1 MGRAEKRSSAPL
13 PRCKET
19 GRGAQGRRG
28 QKRVGGVG
36 PRQSNYNRT
45 SVGLCLLDLLEK
57 VFLVK
62 LTELSNAAGKLQSLW
77 FCRKQFQSDNVWG
90 SNCQSSYTRQWSW
103 KMKKGLEHRA
113 VVIGYPV
120 AMGPADH
127 QPSSAGGWQGSGLC
141 MENRAIQPHRPPHL
155 HPLWNVCAFDNNHL
169 LPVELICWQGTH
181 MLPF

>member
-19 GRGAQGRRG
+19 GRGAQGRKG

-62 LTELSNAAGKLQSLW
+62 LTELSNAAGKLQSL
-77 FCRKQFQSDNVWG
+77 
-90 SNCQSSYTRQWSW
+90 
-103 KMKKGLEHRA
+103 
-113 VVIGYPV
+113 
-120 AMGPADH
+120 
-127 QPSSAGGWQGSGLC
+127 
-141 MENRAIQPHRPPHL
+141 
-155 HPLWNVCAFDNNHL
+155 
-169 LPVELICWQGTH
+169 
-181 MLPF
+181 